1 MVPESRVDTRRVI
14 TGPIIHQ
21 PMGMM
26 PQYPADRPARRPAA
40 SSRYTFAI
48 VSALN
53 TAVVR
58 LPLFVLRQA
67 EAAALDR
74 AELLRAADLSEED
87 LADPDARILVRKN
100 LDLWK
105 FILDSLPDP
114 DLGIRFGSELRIRDA
129 GLVGYTMLH
138 STTLLEAL
146 ERLFRFG
153 RILEEADPAELRL
166 GSDRAEYGWRA
177 YPQQE
182 VLLQRMID
190 YELAALVGVVREIT
204 GVDVEPLE
212 IRLPHAQRPSDLAAH
227 RRYFR
232 CPISF
237 DQPTVGVVFRRRDL
251 DLPVRE
257 ADTEL
262 GSYLERYAEEV
273 LESLAPGGSLA
284 DRVERAMWT
293 EMKQGRLTLAGIASA
308 LAVSPRTLQRR
319 LKEEGTS
326 FAEIRDRFRRDMAVV
341 ILRDRRLAIYEV
353 AYLLGYSEPS
363 TFYRAFRRWMGT
375 SPHEY
380 RASTSS

>member
-1 MVPESRVDTRRVI
+1 M
-14 TGPIIHQ
+14 
-21 PMGMM
+21 
-26 PQYPADRPARRPAA
+26 
-40 SSRYTFAI
+40 
-48 VSALN
+48 SALK

-67 EAAALDR
+67 EAAGLDR
-74 AELLRAADLSEED
+74 AELLRAADLSEEA

-114 DLGIRFGSELRIRDA
+114 DLGIRFGSELEIRDA

-138 STTLLEAL
+138 SATLLDAL

-204 GVDVEPLE
+204 GVDIEPLE
-212 IRLPHAQRPSDLAAH
+212 IRLPHAKRPSDLSAH
-227 RRYFR
+227 RRFFR
-232 CPISF
+232 CTISF
-237 DQPTVGVVFRRRDL
+237 DQPAVGVVFRRRDL

-257 ADTEL
+257 ADAEL
-262 GSYLERYAEEV
+262 GGYLERYAEEV
-273 LESLAPGGSLA
+273 LEALAPGGSLGRPGGAGDVGRDERGPA
-284 DRVERAMWT
+284 DARRYRLGPGRKPPHAAATSAGRGDLLCRA
-293 EMKQGRLTLAGIASA
+293 QRSVPSRHGGGDPPRPPAGDLRGRLSARLLRAQHLLSCLPPLDGHLAPRIPLFSCHLTTGSA
-308 LAVSPRTLQRR
+308 GHSRVAADPP
-319 LKEEGTS
+319 
-326 FAEIRDRFRRDMAVV
+326 F
-341 ILRDRRLAIYEV
+341 LAIS
-353 AYLLGYSEPS
+353 A
-363 TFYRAFRRWMGT
+363 TD
-375 SPHEY
+375 
-380 RASTSS
+380 